1 MRVLKKSN
9 ALSAL
14 GVAASV
20 ASLATLLLATPAS
33 AATAIPNGT
42 QLCVNNYLNTCHYW
56 TTDNAPYVT
65 DMGKD
70 INSSSGTAALQDR
83 ISSISIQNAKTLYTW
98 NDNNFQGIQGV
109 FQNNYTWNVLNYPY
123 NDSISSVRTWG

>member
-1 MRVLKKSN
+1 MRILKKSN
-9 ALSAL
+9 ARSAL
-14 GVAASV
+14 GVAASAV
-20 ASLATLLLATPAS
+20 SLAAFVLATPAS
-33 AATAIPNGT
+33 AATAVANGT

-56 TTDNAPYVT
+56 TTDNDPYVP
-65 DMGKD
+65 DMGKY